1 MLESNFTR
9 LTKIETKIK
18 TKIVFLSDFCFNFC
32 FKFLLVFLSSVKV
45 NYVKTTKK

>member
-18 TKIVFLSDFCFNFC
+18 TKIVFLSDFCF
-32 FKFLLVFLSSVKV
+32 KFLLVFLSSVKV